1 VKLVA
6 PLEVGITV
14 TDLDLMR
21 AFYEDVVGLEF
32 VSLYEVDPE
41 RGTAATMCD
50 EGYRIVR
57 LQANTGERIK
67 LAQPNRPPDAAG
79 PAAAVLGEQGRVFL
93 TFIVEDLQ
101 ATIRHLREHGSNV
114 RTGESRV
121 EVRDGVYL
129 AFAEDPEGNFLEFV
143 EYADV
148 ASYRPDLQ
156 GG

>member
-1 VKLVA
+1 VRLVA
-6 PLEVGITV
+6 PLEVGIAV
-14 TDLDLMR
+14 TDLDAMR

-41 RGTAATMCD
+41 RGAAATMCD
-50 EGYRIVR
+50 AGYRIVR

-67 LAQPNRPPDAAG
+67 LAQPGRPPDVAD
-79 PAAAVLGEQGRVFL
+79 PPAAVLGRQGRVFL

-101 ATIRHLREHGSNV
+101 ATIRRLRASGADV

-121 EVRDGVYL
+121 EVREGVYL

-143 EYADV
+143 EYDDLGA
-148 ASYRPDLQ
+148 YRPDLS
-156 GG
+156 